1 MKSNRSLKYRLISAV
16 IIGCVVNTLFLISWF
31 LIRIQP
37 LFPQINE
44 FKNKIFTEDIKV
56 NYNSFEEFKN
66 DINAISD
73 KYDLIINVV
82 DEDDNLVI
90 KNDIKYDIP
99 LISRIIKVDDNSY
112 LIKIYF
118 DNYRDITKS
127 IIELLT
133 IQIVI
138 VIIILIFVFIYTR
151 QIILKPI
158 NLLIEDI
165 RNYKFGKKPKKRVLN
180 SEFDLIANEFS
191 NLTDKLDEEKQEQTR
206 IIASIS
212 HDIKTPLTSIIGYSN
227 LLKDQDLSEE
237 SNKYNEKIYDKAINI
252 KDILSNFDDYLLN
265 QEKISLDLS
274 LIQVKDIVEELNNDY
289 KIELENN
296 NISFLVTTK
305 IPEAYLNIDVLKIKR
320 VFSNMV
326 SNSARYLENGGEIKI
341 DISQVQDNIKFMVKD
356 NGPGVKEDIISKI
369 FDPLFTTDSS
379 RKISGLGLSICKEFI
394 EMHGG
399 TLNAYNDNGLV
410 LEFLLPKFKKNNI
423 KKGEKNEKRN

>member
-1 MKSNRSLKYRLISAV
+1 MINSKGLKYKLISAV
-16 IIGCVVNTLFLISWF
+16 VVGCIVNTLFLISWF
-31 LIRIQP
+31 FIRIQP
-37 LFPQINE
+37 LFPQIQE
-44 FKNKIFTEDIKV
+44 FKDKIFTEDIKS
-56 NYNSFEEFKN
+56 NYNSFDDLKN
-66 DINAISD
+66 DIDSISD
-73 KYDLIINVV
+73 KYDIIINVA
-82 DEDDNLVI
+82 DENDELVI
-90 KNDIKYDIP
+90 EHNIKYDFP
-99 LISRIIKVDDNSY
+99 LITRIIKVDDNSY
-112 LIKIYF
+112 LLKIYF

-127 IIELLT
+127 IMELLA

-138 VIIILIFVFIYTR
+138 VVIILIFVFIYAR

-180 SEFDLIANEFS
+180 NEFDLIANEFS

-227 LLKDQDLSEE
+227 LLKDKELDEE
-237 SNKYNEKIYDKAINI
+237 ASKYNNKIYDKAINI

-274 LIQVKDIVEELNNDY
+274 LIQIKDLVNQLNDDY

-296 NISFLVTTK
+296 NIAFTITTK
-305 IPEAYLNIDVLKIKR
+305 IPEVYLNVDILKIKR
-320 VFSNMV
+320 VFSNMI
-326 SNSARYLENGGEIKI
+326 SNSTRYLKNGGEIKI
-341 DISQVQDNIKFMVKD
+341 DITQEDNNVKFIVRD

-399 TLNAYNDNGLV
+399 TLKAYNDEGLV
-410 LEFLLPKFKKNNI
+410 LEFILPKAKKNNE

>member
-1 MKSNRSLKYRLISAV
+1 MMMKNKRLEKKFVRTI
-16 IIGCVVNTLFLISWF
+16 IIGCFANTIILIAWSFL
-31 LIRIQP
+31 RITP
-37 LFPQINE
+37 IFPKIQD
-44 FKNKIFTEDIKV
+44 FKNQLFTEDIKL
-56 NYNSFEEFKN
+56 NYDTYEDLKV
-66 DINAISD
+66 DIDNASK
-73 KYDLIINVV
+73 KYDLIINT
-82 DEDDNLVI
+82 EDTNGQEIITNTV
-90 KNDIKYDIP
+90 KYDIP
-99 LISRIIKVDDNSY
+99 LINKMVKVGNETY
-112 LIKIYF
+112 LLKIYF
-118 DNYRDITKS
+118 DNHTNISRS
-127 IIELLT
+127 IFEIL
-133 IQIVI
+133 IMQGVV
-138 VIIILIFVFIYTR
+138 VIIILIMTYIYTR
-151 QIILKPI
+151 QTILKPI
-158 NLLIEDI
+158 NILVEEI

-180 SEFDLIANEFS
+180 TEFDLISNEFS
-191 NLTDKLDEEKQEQTR
+191 NLTDKLDEEKKEQTR

-212 HDIKTPLTSIIGYSN
+212 HDIKTPLTSIIGYSD
-227 LLKDQDLSEE
+227 LLKEQKLNAEAK
-237 SNKYNEKIYDKAINI
+237 KYNEKIYDKALNI

-399 TLNAYNDNGLV
+399 TLKAYNDNGLV
-410 LEFLLPKFKKNNI
+410 LEFLIPKAKKIN
-423 KKGEKNEKRN
+423 KAKNK